1 MTAEDLDD
9 DQESGRS
16 LRDRLEAEIA
26 RNKEIATRLAKRVAQ
41 DFPHVSA
48 EDLAGVSP
56 DELETK
62 AAELNQLKKQEREEI
77 LRSTLEER
85 GLSGEQLDVA
95 VQKLVSGEDSVVTAE
110 PSMDAST
117 ARVASLGKL
126 QGTVPKPSTE
136 GLWGASKIRAAV
148 GKT

>member
-1 MTAEDLDD
+1 VTTENLDD

-26 RNKEIATRLAKRVAQ
+26 RNKEIATRLAQRVAQ

-62 AAELNQLKKQEREEI
+62 AAELNQLKKQEREDI

-95 VQKLVSGEDSVVTAE
+95 VQKLVSGDGSAVEAESSV
-110 PSMDAST
+110 DAST

-126 QGTVPKPSTE
+126 QGTVPSASTD

-148 GKT
+148 SKN